1 MIKLEGKG
9 PVKEMKLFF
18 DVLCSYGLV
27 KTRSKSY
34 VNIEGNKSLIVADVG
49 VPRSIYEADDLGPA
63 GDEDQCFITEDQIP
77 DKYLPETI
85 LYRRAAGID
94 ITEKK

>member
-9 PVKEMKLFF
+9 PVKEMELFF
-18 DVLCSYGLV
+18 DVLCNYGFIRS
-27 KTRSKSY
+27 RSKSF
-34 VNIEGNKSLIVADVG
+34 VNIEGDRSLIEAEVG

>member
-9 PVKEMKLFF
+9 PVKEMELFF
-18 DVLCSYGLV
+18 DLLCNYGFV
-27 KTRSKSY
+27 RSRSKSF

-49 VPRSIYEADDLGPA
+49 VPRSIYESDDLGPA

-94 ITEKK
+94 TTETK

>member
-9 PVKEMKLFF
+9 PVKEMELFF

-49 VPRSIYEADDLGPA
+49 VPRSIYESDDLGPA
-63 GDEDQCFITEDQIP
+63 GDEDQCFITDVEP
-77 DKYLPETI
+77 H
-85 LYRRAAGID
+85 
-94 ITEKK
+94 EKWTAVYS

>member
-1 MIKLEGKG
+1 MIELEGQG
-9 PVKEMKLFF
+9 PVKEMELFF
-18 DVLCSYGLV
+18 DLLCSYGLV
-27 KTRSKSY
+27 KTRSHSIVIIK
-34 VNIEGNKSLIVADVG
+34 GDRSLIDAKVG
-49 VPRSIYEADDLGPA
+49 VPKWLYLGDLEPA
-63 GDEDQCFITEDQIP
+63 ADEDQVFITEDQIP

>member
-9 PVKEMKLFF
+9 PVKEMELFF
-18 DVLCSYGLV
+18 DVLCSYGFV
-27 KTRSKSY
+27 RSRSRSF
-34 VNIEGNKSLIVADVG
+34 VNIEGDRSLIEVEVG
-49 VPRSIYEADDLGPA
+49 VPKWICQGYPDPSADS
-63 GDEDQCFITEDQIP
+63 DQGFITEEQIS

-94 ITEKK
+94 TTETK